1 MMKTTTIVTL
11 GILSIATAF
20 GCTNFGQRDPV
31 PPPGVY
37 NPAGGEI
44 SQVSYEEG
52 GVQRGQSPE
61 PEGEASDSS
70 WWDPTGVGAKTLEVT
85 GNTVEN
91 KARAKRLFAQAET
104 LYEQGMAAEGSDRTQ
119 KLMQAAGLFKRAGLY
134 HQDSSLEE
142 DALMYSGECYFFL
155 DNYPDATE
163 QYDELVKK
171 YPNSKHL
178 DAVGARRFKLAR
190 YWLERHTKERSW
202 AIQPNLTDGQ
212 LPLFDR
218 FGNAIKLFDMIRL
231 DDPTGDLADDATL
244 AAANAHFREANFESA
259 DRFYTDLR
267 ENFPTSEHQF
277 TAHYL
282 GVVTKM
288 KVYQGPEYD
297 GKPLEDAEKLL
308 TRIKRQ
314 FPDKTQEN
322 MKVIEKL
329 DFDIRAAKAERLWHK
344 AAFYDRRREYQGAYH
359 YYAQVVKEFP
369 SSNMADA
376 AKERIAEI
384 KGRPGSPTPPA
395 EFLYSWLERKK
406 DLPVPAQ
413 TPIEN
418 IASRPEEESETR

>member
-11 GILSIATAF
+11 GILSTASSI
-20 GCTNFGQRDPV
+20 GCMNFGQRDPV
-31 PPPGVY
+31 PPPTVF
-37 NPAGGEI
+37 NPSGGEV
-44 SQVSYEEG
+44 SQVSYEEE

-61 PEGEASDSS
+61 AESASGNS

-85 GNTVEN
+85 GNNSEN
-91 KARAKRLFAQAET
+91 KALAKKLFTQAEA
-104 LYEQGMAAEGSDRTQ
+104 LYEQGMAAQGKDRSS
-119 KLMQAAGLFKRAGLY
+119 KLNEAAGLFKRAAVY
-134 HQDSSLEE
+134 APDSTIEE
-142 DALMYSGECYFFL
+142 DSLMYSGECYFFL
-155 DNYPDATE
+155 DNYPEATK
-163 QYDELVKK
+163 QYDQLVKK
-171 YPNSKHL
+171 YQNSKHL

-190 YWLERHTKERSW
+190 YWLDRHSKERSW
-202 AIQPNLTDGQ
+202 AIQPNLTDEQ

-218 FGNAIKLFDMIRL
+218 FGNAIKLFDLIRL

-244 AAANAHFREANFESA
+244 AAANAHFREGNFESA

-282 GVVTKM
+282 GVVTKL

-297 GKPLEDAEKLL
+297 GKPLEEAEKLL

-329 DFDIRAAKAERLWHK
+329 DFDIRAAQAERLWQK
-344 AAFYDRRREYQGAYH
+344 AAFYDGRREYQGAYH
-359 YYAQVVKEFP
+359 YYSQVIEKFP
-369 SSNMADA
+369 TSNMAEA
-376 AKERIAEI
+376 AKKRIDEI
-384 KGRPGSPTPPA
+384 KGRPASPTPPG

-406 DLPVPAQ
+406 DLPIPSQ

-418 IASRPEEESETR
+418 IATRPDDETESR

>member
-1 MMKTTTIVTL
+1 MMKTTTIFTL
-11 GILSIATAF
+11 GILSTVSAF

-31 PPPGVY
+31 PPPTVF
-37 NPAGGEI
+37 NPSG
-44 SQVSYEEG
+44 SDVSPVSYEEE
-52 GVQRGQSPE
+52 VQRGQSPE
-61 PEGEASDSS
+61 AEDASGTS
-70 WWDPTGVGAKTLEVT
+70 WWDPAGVGAKTLEVT
-85 GNTVEN
+85 GNTIEN
-91 KARAKRLFAQAET
+91 KALAKRLFAEAES
-104 LYEQGMAAEGSDRTQ
+104 LYEQGMSAEGNERNN
-119 KLMQAAGLFKRAGLY
+119 KLNQAAGLFKRAGAY
-134 HQDSSLEE
+134 AQESALEE

-155 DNYPDATE
+155 DNYPDATK
-163 QYDELVKK
+163 QYDQLVKK

-202 AIQPNLTDGQ
+202 AIQPNLTDEQ

-218 FGNAIKLFDMIRL
+218 FGNAIKLFDLIRL
-231 DDPTGDLADDATL
+231 DDPTGELADDATL

-297 GKPLEDAEKLL
+297 GKPLEEAEKLL

-322 MKVIEKL
+322 MEVIEKL
-329 DFDIRAAKAERLWHK
+329 DFDIRAAQAERLWQK
-344 AAFYDRRREYQGAYH
+344 AAFYDGRSEYQGAYH
-359 YYAQVVKEFP
+359 YYAQIIEKFP
-369 SSNMADA
+369 TSNMADA
-376 AKERIAEI
+376 AKKRIDEI
-384 KGRPGSPTPPA
+384 KGRPGTPTPPG

-406 DLPVPAQ
+406 NLPVPSQ

-418 IASRPEEESETR
+418 IATRPDDDTDTR